1 MLLLL
6 LLLLRR
12 RRRHRGVRLR
22 KVVRK
27 RLLRHVGVYEG
38 RLVVE
43 VPLVLHKLHAM
54 VLRQLAVRWRRA
66 VAAALGR
73 RAAAR

>member
-12 RRRHRGVRLR
+12 RRRHRGVR